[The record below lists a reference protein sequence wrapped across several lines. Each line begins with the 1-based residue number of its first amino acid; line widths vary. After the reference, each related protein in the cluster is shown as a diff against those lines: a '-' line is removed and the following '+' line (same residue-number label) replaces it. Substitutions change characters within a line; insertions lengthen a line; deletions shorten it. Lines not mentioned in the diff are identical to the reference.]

1 MSDNIRLNEK
11 LIEVIRDKNISAV
24 VRLKKVKY
32 LVRLGGSVNARAD
45 DKSALSWAMV
55 MKEDELISYL
65 KEQGAKEWV
74 LTEQDKKELGWQF
87 WDERGF
93 LKSLDEIKKLI
104 EKGAY
109 LNSFN
114 EKGDSNLFCSAAGT
128 GNKEIVDFLLE
139 NGADIDCVEKNRSTP
154 LKVAIINWRGDMVS
168 YLVNKGAKIDIRD
181 DLGMSSICWAAF
193 QGWVQ
198 LVEFLLKKGA
208 NIEDKNKFGD
218 TLLKIASEQDR
229 VELVEFLLKKGANIE
244 AKNNKGETALMG
256 ASYWGY
262 EKVVKVLLQNGADV
276 YQKNVYGRTA
286 LYLAKYHNKKEVVK
300 LLREHKFKNSFLGK
314 IWGKDKV

>member
-1 MSDNIRLNEK
+1 MSDNIRLNKK

-45 DKSALSWAMV
+45 DKSALSWAML

-104 EKGAY
+104 ENGAY

-114 EKGDSNLFCSAAGT
+114 EKGDCNLFCSAAGT

-154 LKVAIINWRGDMVS
+154 LKVAIINRRGDMVS

-181 DLGMSSICWAAF
+181 DLGMSPICWAAYY
-193 QGWVQ
+193 GWVQ
-198 LVEFLLKKGA
+198 LVEFLLKKGV
-208 NIEDKNKFGD
+208 NID
-218 TLLKIASEQDR
+218 
-229 VELVEFLLKKGANIE
+229 
-244 AKNNKGETALMG
+244 AKNNNRETALMQ
-256 ASYWGY
+256 ASLWGY

-276 YQKNVYGRTA
+276 YQKNKYGRTA
-286 LYLAKYHNKKEVVK
+286 LYFAKYHNNKEVVK

-314 IWGKDKV
+314 ICGGLTR